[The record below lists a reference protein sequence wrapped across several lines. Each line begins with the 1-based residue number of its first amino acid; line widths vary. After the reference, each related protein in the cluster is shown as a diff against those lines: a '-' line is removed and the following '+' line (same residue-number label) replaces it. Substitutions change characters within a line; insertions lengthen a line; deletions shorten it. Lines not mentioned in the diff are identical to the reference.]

1 MKIRKVLSLWLDSPN
16 AQGLHFPSNAANA
29 IRQIFTQCVFIIF
42 DARWWKLMPF
52 ISIASVYYALY
63 CSCFCCCYTYFSF
76 AISLVRSFS
85 LFPFWFGL
93 VSTLS
98 RYTKLQRLFS
108 AYDGSAAGQT
118 DIIECHHAKRA
129 HTICS
134 QQISVQSIILT
145 VFYNFN
151 VSLCSEWFLFCPHSI
166 LSVYLLSVFI

>member
-1 MKIRKVLSLWLDSPN
+1 MLDGGNWCRSFQSLLCIMLCTAP
-16 AQGLHFPSNAANA
+16 
-29 IRQIFTQCVFIIF
+29 
-42 DARWWKLMPF
+42 
-52 ISIASVYYALY
+52 ASVAVIHIFHLP
-63 CSCFCCCYTYFSF
+63 FHSF
-76 AISLVRSFS
+76 VRSFS

-166 LSVYLLSVFI
+166 LSVYLLSVFIWVQCVSHVYLFLFDQFRF